1 VNFIG
6 GLTNSLI
13 NVFDSGTSAGDVLNM
28 FGTPVDD
35 TFLLRAA
42 AAANGLAFVAML
54 NLAANVERVNYDT
67 NLDQINLE
75 GALGGDQFF
84 IDDTR
89 AVINIFG
96 DFADPNS
103 TLGGDDFFQVGQLYQ
118 SQRDHQAGIDFAD
131 QFSTLQTT
139 KGWLSNG
146 ITQAMTIHG
155 GAGVDNFV
163 VFHNKAEL
171 TLDGDAGDDS
181 FIIQAF
187 ALVGS
192 QDTQRAR
199 TDVSGGA
206 GSDLIQYAVNAP
218 VDIDGGDG

>member
-84 IDDTR
+84 VDDTR

-131 QFSTLQTT
+131 QFSTIQTT

-155 GAGVDNFV
+155 GAGGGKFVGFPQKTGVVLGGRGGGDFV
-163 VFHNKAEL
+163 VMHGF
-171 TLDGDAGDDS
+171 
-181 FIIQAF
+181 
-187 ALVGS
+187 V
-192 QDTQRAR
+192 
-199 TDVSGGA
+199 
-206 GSDLIQYAVNAP
+206 
-218 VDIDGGDG
+218 